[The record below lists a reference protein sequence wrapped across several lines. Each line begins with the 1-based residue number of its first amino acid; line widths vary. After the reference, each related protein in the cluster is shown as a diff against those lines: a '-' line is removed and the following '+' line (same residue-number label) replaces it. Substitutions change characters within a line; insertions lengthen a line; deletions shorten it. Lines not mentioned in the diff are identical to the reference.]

1 VIEETL
7 FEAEEKMEKAVSV
20 AKDDLATIRT
30 GRASP
35 GMFSGITIDY
45 YNTPTP
51 LNQIASINVPEARM
65 VIIKPYDP
73 SQLQVMEKAIR
84 NSDLGVNPT
93 NDGTIIRV
101 IVPHLSE
108 ERRRELVKI
117 AHHKGEEARVSIRN
131 IRRKAK
137 DELERMIKDGDSG
150 EDDVRRAEK
159 ELESLTAKYV
169 HQADELVKH
178 KESELLEV

>member
-7 FEAEEKMEKAVSV
+7 FEAEEKMEKAVAV
-20 AKDDLATIRT
+20 AKDELATIRT
-30 GRASP
+30 GRANP
-35 GMFSGITIDY
+35 AMFSGITIDY

-51 LNQIASINVPEARM
+51 LIEIASINVPEARM

-73 SQLQVMEKAIR
+73 SQLGKMEKAIR

-101 IVPHLSE
+101 VVPHLSE
-108 ERRRELVKI
+108 ERRRELVKV
-117 AHHKGEEARVSIRN
+117 AHHKGEEARVAIRN
-131 IRRKAK
+131 IRRRAK
-137 DELERMIKDGDSG
+137 EELERMIKDGDSG

-159 ELESLTAKYV
+159 ELEHLTAKYV
-169 HQADELVKH
+169 HQADDLVKH

>member
-1 VIEETL
+1 MIEETL
-7 FEAEEKMEKAVSV
+7 FEAEEKMEKAVAV

-30 GRASP
+30 GRANP

-51 LNQIASINVPEARM
+51 LIEIASINVPEARM

-73 SQLQVMEKAIR
+73 SQLGKMEKAIR

-101 IVPHLSE
+101 VVPHLSE
-108 ERRRELVKI
+108 ERRRELVKV
-117 AHHKGEEARVSIRN
+117 AHHKGEEARV
-131 IRRKAK
+131 A
-137 DELERMIKDGDSG
+137 
-150 EDDVRRAEK
+150 
-159 ELESLTAKYV
+159 
-169 HQADELVKH
+169 
-178 KESELLEV
+178 

>member
-1 VIEETL
+1 MIEETL
-7 FEAEEKMEKAVSV
+7 FEAEEKMEKAVAV
-20 AKDDLATIRT
+20 AKDELATIRT
-30 GRASP
+30 GRANP
-35 GMFSGITIDY
+35 AMFSGITIDY

-51 LNQIASINVPEARM
+51 LIEIASINVPEARM

-73 SQLQVMEKAIR
+73 SQLGKMEKAIR

-101 IVPHLSE
+101 VVPHLSE
-108 ERRRELVKI
+108 ERRRELVKV
-117 AHHKGEEARVSIRN
+117 AHHKGEEARVAIRN
-131 IRRKAK
+131 IRRRAK
-137 DELERMIKDGDSG
+137 EELERMIKDGDSG

-159 ELESLTAKYV
+159 ELEHLTAKYV
-169 HQADELVKH
+169 HQADDLVKH

>member
-30 GRASP
+30 GRATP

-73 SQLQVMEKAIR
+73 SQLQAMEKAIR

-101 IVPHLSE
+101 VVPHLSE

-117 AHHKGEEARVSIRN
+117 AHHKGEEARVAIRN

-137 DELERMIKDGDSG
+137 DELERMIKDGDTG